1 MAVLRKVWG
10 LGVAGVLIVA
20 VAPYPVR
27 GVLGGDGEAMHRIH
41 DTVGAIHYLLWWA
54 VPVLV
59 WTMRRAD
66 PPAGVVA
73 AWWMA
78 LASAVAMVVT
88 SIPSG
93 DLFSS
98 ASWLPLVTLV
108 PLLPARGW
116 WRPRRP
122 DPVLLI
128 AGAVLAAWAWRL
140 APDLVRAQDVAGGD
154 PHGARFHYG
163 GMAAVYVAAA
173 LCTFA
178 AAVGPRHRPTV
189 LLAGAGTVLIGAA
202 GLVWPVYDSALMTA
216 EAWRYVV
223 AGAVIAARGV
233 MLRTAPVLP
242 STTLA
247 LGGAGSERAEEV
259 SWHG

>member
-1 MAVLRKVWG
+1 MTPHIGAVLRDKNG
-10 LGVAGVLIVA
+10 QVANQ
-20 VAPYPVR
+20 P
-27 GVLGGDGEAMHRIH
+27 EA
-41 DTVGAIHYLLWWA
+41 
-54 VPVLV
+54 
-59 WTMRRAD
+59 

-154 PHGARFHYG
+154 PHGVRVALMASFHQ
-163 GMAAVYVAAA
+163 
-173 LCTFA
+173 
-178 AAVGPRHRPTV
+178 PRAQV
-189 LLAGAGTVLIGAA
+189 LLCRASKARVHRERHPSRSQDEG
-202 GLVWPVYDSALMTA
+202 DQ
-216 EAWRYVV
+216 
-223 AGAVIAARGV
+223 AV
-233 MLRTAPVLP
+233 
-242 STTLA
+242 
-247 LGGAGSERAEEV
+247 
-259 SWHG
+259 